1 MILINNLLLIYY
13 MEPLILGLLLTGLF
27 SILVCPRLCV
37 ICTTGSEKKN
47 NYQIMES

>member
-27 SILVCPRLCV
+27 SILVCPRLFV
-37 ICTTGSEKKN
+37 ICNTNLNEKN
-47 NYQIMES
+47 NYQIME